1 MLQGNGEY
9 IYLGGFPRGLVVKES
24 TCNAGNMGLIPE
36 SGRSPGEG
44 NGNPFQYYCLGK
56 LMDRGAWWA
65 SVRGDARVDQTTTTF
80 IFVEI

>member
-1 MLQGNGEY
+1 MFV
-9 IYLGGFPRGLVVKES
+9 GFPGGAAVK
-24 TCNAGNMGLIPE
+24 NPAKAGDVRDAGSIPG
-36 SGRSPGEG
+36 SGRSSGEG